1 MLLENEQLSDDD
13 EDDVSVENV
22 FYTGNIQTVSA
33 QYGLTYA
40 CLN

>member
-1 MLLENEQLSDDD
+1 MRLENEQLTDDD

-22 FYTGNIQTVSA
+22 FYTADIQIVSA